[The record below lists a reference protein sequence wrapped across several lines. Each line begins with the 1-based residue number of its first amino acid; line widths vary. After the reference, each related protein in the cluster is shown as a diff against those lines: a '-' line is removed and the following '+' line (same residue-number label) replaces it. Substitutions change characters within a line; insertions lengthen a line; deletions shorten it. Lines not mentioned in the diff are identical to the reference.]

1 MRTAS
6 CAIAVAALLLLP
18 ASALLAQQEDECL
31 INAPPSP
38 VELLATAPEDGM
50 ESVQAAEPPA
60 AEPKPTSIFARTW
73 RAARLEAGRYI
84 ADAAGLATAPFTW
97 TASDWK
103 KAGGVT
109 VVLGGLLVA
118 DESIDH
124 AVQKNRSHF
133 TDQVSSQTTS
143 FGGGRGPEI
152 SVALIVAGTV
162 FHSSNTQSMGREA
175 VEAGIFADLIAT
187 VVKRAAGRERPYHS
201 NGETDF
207 DFGSRNDSF
216 PSGHATEAFSLA
228 SVIAMRS
235 PGWVIPGLAYTAATL
250 VAFDRLNDRVHFPSD
265 VFAGAVLGTATARW
279 LVARHR
285 REERK
290 GAPEASLDIVPIR
303 NGLSA
308 RVRF

>member
-1 MRTAS
+1 M
-6 CAIAVAALLLLP
+6 AVAATAILVL
-18 ASALLAQQEDECL
+18 SLLAGRPLLADEECAL
-31 INAPPSP
+31 NDSQTQAPPA
-38 VELLATAPEDGM
+38 EAPP
-50 ESVQAAEPPA
+50 AEAPPAEPSEEARPPA

-73 RAARLEAGRYI
+73 RAARLEAGRYV
-84 ADAAGLATAPFTW
+84 ADAAGLATAPLAW
-97 TASDWK
+97 KAADWK

-109 VVLGGLLVA
+109 LVLGGLFLA

-124 AVQKNRSHF
+124 AIQKNRSHF

-152 SVALIVAGTV
+152 SVALIVVGTV
-162 FHSSNTQSMGREA
+162 FQSANVQGMGREA
-175 VEAGIFADLIAT
+175 IEAGIFADLIAT
-187 VVKRAAGRERPYHS
+187 VVKRAAGRERPFRS

-207 DFGSRNDSF
+207 DVGTRNDSF

-235 PGWVIPGLAYTAATL
+235 PGWIIPGIAYTAATL

-265 VFAGAVLGTATARW
+265 VFAGAVLGTVTARW

-285 REERK
+285 REESK
-290 GAPEASLDIVPIR
+290 GAPEATLDIVPISH
-303 NGLSA
+303 GLSA